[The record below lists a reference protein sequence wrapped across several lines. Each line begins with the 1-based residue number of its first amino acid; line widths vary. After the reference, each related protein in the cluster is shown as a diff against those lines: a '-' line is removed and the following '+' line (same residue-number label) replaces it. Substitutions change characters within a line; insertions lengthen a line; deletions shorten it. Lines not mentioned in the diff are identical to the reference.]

1 MKKRINNT
9 KKKDIKEIIIFF
21 IVVVFVIF
29 ITSTLVLIDRRYFFV
44 EKGVKSITNSI
55 NAFVIK
61 KVYKNPTPS
70 YDKILKHKLNI
81 KEKENNDLKKLLE
94 LKEKNETYIPSE
106 ITNHNMIL
114 WYNKVEINSK
124 NKNIKKNLAVINSDG
139 LIGFVSKTSKN
150 VCEVNLITSIDENN
164 MLSVS
169 IKTNDKDINGVL
181 KSFDKK
187 KGLFKVVDVIEKN
200 EIKKGDKVILS
211 GYDKTSYN
219 GLLVGE
225 VYKEEVSDYG
235 LTKTVWVKS
244 NVDFNNL
251 MYVIVVGEV

>member
-1 MKKRINNT
+1 MKKRINKP

-29 ITSTLVLIDRRYFFV
+29 ITSTLVLIDRRYFFI

-106 ITNHNMIL
+106 ITNHNMLL

-124 NKNIKKNLAVINSDG
+124 NKNIKKKLAVINSDG
-139 LIGFVSKTSKN
+139 LIGFVSKTSKS

-187 KGLFKVVDVIEKN
+187 TGLFKVVDVIEKN

-225 VYKEEVSDYG
+225 VYKEEISNYG

-244 NVDFNNL
+244 SVDFNNL
-251 MYVIVVGEV
+251 MYVIVVGEL